1 MEKIALK
8 NIFLLNWYGFIKKTI
23 PIDEDL
29 TFITGE
35 NESGKS
41 TILDAFKFA
50 FLGER
55 KFNASAGN
63 AKRDLVSYTRC
74 LTDPSTQKYARSVKD
89 VPTVYTHIALEFQDQ
104 LNQQNFILGVI
115 VETPSTNITETT
127 RYILKN
133 KKLEELSFTYFE
145 DGNEKVYSVEKF
157 TETYQ
162 PLCYSQVNEGLDQFM
177 AMLNLRL
184 EKNSRNN
191 YRNDYRRRLQ
201 NMMTYKAE
209 SKIPEFIKK
218 FVLEAKEVDL
228 KKLKAS
234 KNNIDQI
241 NKDFDNIKNEL
252 DLLNQIL
259 SDFNELD
266 ALSKSLVS
274 DKVKEVYAHI
284 LNLKHQI
291 ENNQNSFASNESQ
304 IQSLSKYI
312 SDLDQEMNELNKA
325 ETQLETQLESVNGA
339 QALEDEK
346 KRKEDLQKKSEELK
360 IQTEELHRFQEILN
374 HKLNHDLLKEYVE
387 TNSEQANLLYNLEN
401 KNACGKKEYA
411 VNTLKSYLNETKES
425 LIERKGQLNGP
436 LYEINQEISKL
447 DQRIERLNR
456 NQFDYSQIKNQVSL
470 RQEIQRELKKKR
482 IHADVKFAFE
492 YVLKVKNP
500 DWQKAIEAYLGKH
513 RYAILVEPNG
523 FDLANALLDRS
534 SLKNNVELVRTK
546 ALHEKTINVVED
558 AVINQLEIENE
569 MAKKYFGFFLGK
581 IHAVKK
587 SEVHQY
593 DSAMSKEGKL
603 SRNMAVSY
611 MNLSKVKEYCLGQ
624 DAIQLTKE
632 NLKLQRNQLKI
643 KENEFIK
650 EKMEIEKR
658 LDEINEFLSCFK
670 DYNYDAS
677 ISYSNT
683 LKLIKE
689 STKQIEKL
697 EEALEDNREYQI
709 LRERIKDFEKKK
721 DKLEKTKSNGME
733 KKSDF
738 RSENNRLRESIEKNQ
753 LDLKKWNE
761 GLENLNFE
769 NPTLVKE
776 VVQECENYT
785 HQTIQKSLRPK
796 KQQEEDK
803 EKKIRLEMKI
813 KDHQEKYNE
822 NRREEDQLKIGLN
835 YEASYRLRKNRIE
848 MDDFEK
854 VHIKLKEQMNKYEG
868 IFKNDFCTEIYSN
881 VDNALKSIRDINRE
895 LNKLNFSTRYQF
907 RITLRKDQSD
917 YAKILDYAKYL
928 KDTVGYDNGQRT
940 LDGIYGYSMDEMDQ
954 LNEDMKEIMERI
966 SSSKEDEEEILK
978 LSDYRNYL
986 DYEIEINNE
995 SIQNGKLS
1003 KQIRFDSGAATQIP
1017 YILILSASLSMFYN
1031 SRSNSARLIFI
1042 DEPFEKMSDLN
1053 IKKMLNFFKEQN
1065 FQVILCAPTNRMD
1078 SIGTECDIIV
1088 PVIKDSKE
1096 NMLIGKEIIKKR
1108 HHGL

>member
-1 MEKIALK
+1 MEKIVLK
-8 NIFLLNWYGFIKKTI
+8 NIFLLNWYGFIKQTI

-50 FLGER
+50 FLGDQ

-63 AKRDLVSYTRC
+63 AKRNLVSYTRC
-74 LTDPSTQKYARSVKD
+74 LTDPSTKKYARAAED
-89 VPTVYTHIALEFQDQ
+89 VSTVYTHIALEFQDHV
-104 LNQQNFILGVI
+104 NQQNFILGVI
-115 VETPSTNITETT
+115 VETPPTNITETS

-133 KKLEELSFTYFE
+133 KKLEDLSFTYFE
-145 DGNEKVYSVEKF
+145 DGNEKVYSVQKF

-162 PLCYSQVNEGLDQFM
+162 PLYYSQVNEGLDQFM

-184 EKNSRNN
+184 DKDR
-191 YRNDYRRRLQ
+191 RNDYKRRLR

-209 SKIPEFIKK
+209 SRIPEFIKK
-218 FVLEAKEVDL
+218 FVLEEKGVNL
-228 KKLKAS
+228 KKLKES
-234 KNNIDQI
+234 KKNIDQI
-241 NKDFDNIKNEL
+241 NKDFENIKNEL
-252 DLLNQIL
+252 DLLDRIL
-259 SDFNELD
+259 SDFNELNEV
-266 ALSKSLVS
+266 SKSLVF
-274 DKVKEVYAHI
+274 DDVKEVYAHI

-291 ENNQNSFASNESQ
+291 ENDQSTFESNESQ
-304 IQSLSKYI
+304 IQSLSKRI
-312 SDLDQEMNELNKA
+312 CDIDQQIKDRSDELEEAKI
-325 ETQLETQLESVNGA
+325 QLRSVNGT

-346 KRKEDLQKKSEELK
+346 KMKAHLLKKAEQLK

-374 HKLNHDLLKEYVE
+374 HKLKNDLLKEYVE
-387 TNSEQANLLYNLEN
+387 TNHEQVDLLYNLEN
-401 KNACGKKEYA
+401 KNACGKKAYT

-425 LIERKGQLNGP
+425 LIERKGQLNVP
-436 LYEINQEISKL
+436 LKKIDQEISEINK
-447 DQRIERLNR
+447 RIERLNR
-456 NQFDYSQIKNQVSL
+456 NQFDYSHIKNQASL
-470 RQEIQRELKKKR
+470 LQEIQRELKKNR
-482 IHADVKFAFE
+482 IHADVKFAYE
-492 YVLKVKNP
+492 YVLKVKDP
-500 DWQKAIEAYLGKH
+500 DWQQAIEAYLGKH
-513 RYAILVEPNG
+513 RYAILVEPNA

-534 SLKNNVELVRTK
+534 SFKNVELVRTK
-546 ALHEKTINVVED
+546 ALQAKKLDVVED
-558 AVINQLEIENE
+558 AVANQLEIENE
-569 MAKKYFGFFLGK
+569 IARKYFEFFLGK

-611 MNLSKVKEYCLGQ
+611 INLSKVKEYCLGQ

-643 KENEFIK
+643 KGNEFIK
-650 EKMEIEKR
+650 EITEIEKH
-658 LDEINEFLSCFK
+658 LYEINEFLSCFK

-683 LKLIKE
+683 LRQTEE
-689 STKQIEKL
+689 SNKRIEEF
-697 EEALEDNREYQI
+697 EEALKDNREYQV
-709 LRERIKDFEKKK
+709 LKQRIEDFEKKK
-721 DKLEKTKSNGME
+721 DELEKTKF
-733 KKSDF
+733 KKIKDKSKFETD
-738 RSENNRLRESIEKNQ
+738 NDQLTTNIETNQ
-753 LDLKKWNE
+753 LELKKWNE
-761 GLENLNFE
+761 RLENLNFE

-785 HQTIQKSLRPK
+785 HQTIRKILRPK
-796 KQQEEDK
+796 EQQEKDK
-803 EKKIRLEMKI
+803 RKKMSLEINIPMN
-813 KDHQEKYNE
+813 QEKYNE
-822 NRREEDQLKIGLN
+822 NRREEDQLKIGLEN
-835 YEASYRLRKNRIE
+835 EAVYRSRKNRIE
-848 MDDFEK
+848 IDDFEK
-854 VHIKLKEQMNKYEG
+854 VHNKLKEQMNKYEG

-881 VDNALKSIRDINRE
+881 ADKALKSIREINRE

-907 RITLRKDQSD
+907 RIRLRKDQSD

-928 KDTVGYDNGQRT
+928 KDTVGYDNGQMT
-940 LDGIYGYSMDEMDQ
+940 LEGIYGYSMDEMDQ

-986 DYEIEINNE
+986 EYEIEINNE
-995 SIQNGKLS
+995 SIHNGKLS
-1003 KQIRFDSGAATQIP
+1003 EQIRFDSGAATQIP

-1078 SIGTECDIIV
+1078 SIGTECDIII